1 MAMTTEEV
9 NEYLAQQKAAQ
20 ENGTETETNNPQG
33 KEPEPKTETA
43 DSQPATA
50 DDGEGEGPDNPP
62 SGADAGGE
70 DGSETKGGTPEGS
83 EHLAAGSEGEPD
95 TEKDKKPTAEER
107 WAKSFRKEKDKRKRQ
122 NQQYQAE
129 IERLKRE
136 NAELKGKLG
145 NGDFKADKD
154 SVSALVKMQTNE
166 NEISRLQTEQ
176 VNNQMADDMAENERR
191 VNLCFPD
198 EKDRQIYA
206 QLLQN
211 SGSAFVEKL
220 DAADP
225 EGVILGCLDDCE
237 ISPIVLRV
245 LMTRP
250 AFLNDILSKKTRHGK
265 EVAFDQLV
273 NQCKVAD
280 KIIRAKQKEKTA
292 QAKDTQKAGARAGLQ
307 NIKPTGRQANKG
319 EGGGGNV
326 VKNEAYWNQFLG
338 EHPRGR

>member
-1 MAMTTEEV
+1 MMTTEEAL
-9 NEYLAQQKAAQ
+9 EYLNQQKGQ
-20 ENGTETETNNPQG
+20 TENNPQG
-33 KEPEPKTETA
+33 DKQEPATETA

-50 DDGEGEGPDNPP
+50 EGGESENPDNPP
-62 SGADAGGE
+62 SGANAGGE
-70 DGSETKGGTPEGS
+70 VGSGTNGGTPESS
-83 EHLAAGSEGEPD
+83 EHLAAGEEGEPD
-95 TEKDKKPTAEER
+95 PEKDKKPTAEER

-145 NGDFKADKD
+145 SDDFKADKD

-191 VNLCFPD
+191 VNLCFP
-198 EKDRQIYA
+198 EEADRKIYA

-265 EVAFDQLV
+265 EVAFDALV

-280 KIIRAKQKEKTA
+280 KIIRSKQKKTPTA
-292 QAKDTQKAGARAGLQ
+292 GNEQKAGTRAGLQ
-307 NIKPTGRQANKG
+307 TIKPTGRQAKG
-319 EGGGGNV
+319 ESGGSGNV
-326 VKNEAYWNQFLG
+326 VKNDAYWNQYLS

>member
-1 MAMTTEEV
+1 MMTTEEAL
-9 NEYLAQQKAAQ
+9 EYLNKQKGQ
-20 ENGTETETNNPQG
+20 TENNPQG
-33 KEPEPKTETA
+33 NEQEPATETA

-50 DDGEGEGPDNPP
+50 EGGESENPDNPP
-62 SGADAGGE
+62 SGANAGGE
-70 DGSETKGGTPEGS
+70 VGSGTNGGTPESS
-83 EHLAAGSEGEPD
+83 EHLAAGEECEPEP
-95 TEKDKKPTAEER
+95 EKDKKTTAEER
-107 WAKSFRKEKDKRKRQ
+107 WVKSFRKEKDKRKRQ

-145 NGDFKADKD
+145 SDDFKADKD

-166 NEISRLQTEQ
+166 NEISRLQNEQ

-191 VNLCFPD
+191 VNLCFP
-198 EKDRQIYA
+198 EEADRKIYA

-211 SGSAFVEKL
+211 SGTAFVEKL

-225 EGVILGCLDDCE
+225 EGVVLGCLDDCE

-265 EVAFDQLV
+265 ELAFDALV

-280 KIIRAKQKEKTA
+280 KIIRSKQKKTP
-292 QAKDTQKAGARAGLQ
+292 TAGNATSAGTRAGLQ
-307 NIKPTGRQANKG
+307 TIKPTGRQAKG
-319 EGGGGNV
+319 ESGGSGKV
-326 VKNEAYWNQFLG
+326 VKNDAYWNQYLS

>member
-1 MAMTTEEV
+1 MMTTEEAL
-9 NEYLAQQKAAQ
+9 EYLNQQKGA
-20 ENGTETETNNPQG
+20 TETNNPQG
-33 KEPEPKTETA
+33 NEHEPATETT
-43 DSQPATA
+43 DSQTERTDA
-50 DDGEGEGPDNPP
+50 GESENPDNPP
-62 SGADAGGE
+62 SGANAGGE
-70 DGSETKGGTPEGS
+70 VGSGTNGGTPESS
-83 EHLAAGSEGEPD
+83 EHLAAGEEGEPD
-95 TEKDKKPTAEER
+95 PEKDKKPTAEER

-145 NGDFKADKD
+145 SDDFKADKD

-191 VNLCFPD
+191 VNLCFP
-198 EKDRQIYA
+198 EEADRKIYA

-265 EVAFDQLV
+265 EVAFDALV

-280 KIIRAKQKEKTA
+280 KIIRSKQKKTPTA
-292 QAKDTQKAGARAGLQ
+292 GNEQKAGTRAGLQ
-307 NIKPTGRQANKG
+307 TIKPTGRQAKG
-319 EGGGGNV
+319 ESGGSGKV
-326 VKNEAYWNQFLG
+326 VKNDAYWNQYLS

>member
-1 MAMTTEEV
+1 MMTTEEAL
-9 NEYLAQQKAAQ
+9 EYLNQQKGQ
-20 ENGTETETNNPQG
+20 TETNNPQG
-33 KEPEPKTETA
+33 NEQEPATETTA
-43 DSQPATA
+43 SQTERTDA
-50 DDGEGEGPDNPP
+50 GESENPDNPP
-62 SGADAGGE
+62 SGANAGGE
-70 DGSETKGGTPEGS
+70 VGSRTNGGTPESS
-83 EHLAAGSEGEPD
+83 EHLAAGEEGEPD
-95 TEKDKKPTAEER
+95 PEKDKKPTAEER

-145 NGDFKADKD
+145 SDDFKADKD

-191 VNLCFPD
+191 VNLCFP
-198 EKDRQIYA
+198 EEADRKIYA

-265 EVAFDQLV
+265 EVAFDALV

-280 KIIRAKQKEKTA
+280 KIIRSKQKKTPTA
-292 QAKDTQKAGARAGLQ
+292 GNEQKAGTRAGLQ
-307 NIKPTGRQANKG
+307 TIKPTGRQAKG
-319 EGGGGNV
+319 ESGGSGKV
-326 VKNEAYWNQFLG
+326 VKNDAYWNQYLS

>member
-1 MAMTTEEV
+1 MMTTEEAL
-9 NEYLAQQKAAQ
+9 EYLNQQKGA
-20 ENGTETETNNPQG
+20 TETNNPQG
-33 KEPEPKTETA
+33 NEPTPKTETA

-50 DDGEGEGPDNPP
+50 GNGEGEDPDNPP

-70 DGSETKGGTPEGS
+70 DGSGTKGGTPEGS

-95 TEKDKKPTAEER
+95 PEKDKKPTAEER

-145 NGDFKADKD
+145 SDGFKADKD
-154 SVSALVKMQTNE
+154 SVSALVKLQTNE

-191 VNLCFPD
+191 VNLCFP
-198 EKDRQIYA
+198 EEADRKIYA

-211 SGSAFVEKL
+211 SGTAFVEKL

-265 EVAFDQLV
+265 EVAFDALV

-280 KIIRAKQKEKTA
+280 KIIRSKQKKTPTA
-292 QAKDTQKAGARAGLQ
+292 GNEQKAGTRAGLQ
-307 NIKPTGRQANKG
+307 TIKPTGRQAKG
-319 EGGGGNV
+319 ESGGSGKV
-326 VKNEAYWNQFLG
+326 VKNDAYWNQYLS

>member
-1 MAMTTEEV
+1 MMTTEEAL
-9 NEYLAQQKAAQ
+9 EYLNQQKGQ
-20 ENGTETETNNPQG
+20 TENNPQG
-33 KEPEPKTETA
+33 DKQEPATETA

-50 DDGEGEGPDNPP
+50 EGGESENPDNPP
-62 SGADAGGE
+62 SGANAGGE
-70 DGSETKGGTPEGS
+70 VGSGTNGGTPESS
-83 EHLAAGSEGEPD
+83 EHLAAGEEGEPD
-95 TEKDKKPTAEER
+95 PEKDKKPTAEER

-122 NQQYQAE
+122 NQQFQAE
-129 IERLKRE
+129 IARLKRE

-145 NGDFKADKD
+145 SDDFKADKD
-154 SVSALVKMQTNE
+154 SISALVKMQTNE

-176 VNNQMADDMAENERR
+176 ANNQMADDMAENERR

-198 EKDRQIYA
+198 ETDRKIYA

-211 SGSAFVEKL
+211 SGTAFVEKL

-265 EVAFDQLV
+265 EVAFDALV

-280 KIIRAKQKEKTA
+280 KIIRSKQKKTPTA
-292 QAKDTQKAGARAGLQ
+292 GNEQKAGARAGLQ
-307 NIKPTGRQANKG
+307 TIKPTGRQAKG
-319 EGGGGNV
+319 ESGGSGKV
-326 VKNEAYWNQFLG
+326 VKNDAYWNQYLS

>member
-1 MAMTTEEV
+1 MMTTEEAL
-9 NEYLAQQKAAQ
+9 EYLNQQKGA
-20 ENGTETETNNPQG
+20 TENNPQG
-33 KEPEPKTETA
+33 NGQEPSTETA
-43 DSQPATA
+43 DSQTATPEA
-50 DDGEGEGPDNPP
+50 GESENPDNPP
-62 SGADAGGE
+62 SGANAGGE
-70 DGSETKGGTPEGS
+70 VGSGTNGGTPESS
-83 EHLAAGSEGEPD
+83 EHLAAGEEGEPD
-95 TEKDKKPTAEER
+95 PEKDKKPTAEER

-145 NGDFKADKD
+145 SDDFKADKD

-191 VNLCFPD
+191 VNLCFP
-198 EKDRQIYA
+198 EEADRKIYA

-211 SGSAFVEKL
+211 SGTAFVEKL

-265 EVAFDQLV
+265 EVAFDALV

-280 KIIRAKQKEKTA
+280 KIIRSKQKKTPTA
-292 QAKDTQKAGARAGLQ
+292 GNEQKAGTRAGLQ
-307 NIKPTGRQANKG
+307 TIKPTGRQAKG
-319 EGGGGNV
+319 ENGGSGKV
-326 VKNEAYWNQFLG
+326 VKNEAYWNQYLS

>member
-1 MAMTTEEV
+1 MMTTEEAL
-9 NEYLAQQKAAQ
+9 EYLNQQKGA
-20 ENGTETETNNPQG
+20 TENNPQG
-33 KEPEPKTETA
+33 NEQEPATETA

-50 DDGEGEGPDNPP
+50 EGGESENPDNPP
-62 SGADAGGE
+62 SGANAGGE
-70 DGSETKGGTPEGS
+70 VGSGTNGGTPESS
-83 EHLAAGSEGEPD
+83 EHLAAGEEGEPD
-95 TEKDKKPTAEER
+95 PEKDEKQKLQER
-107 WAKSFRKEKDKRKRQ
+107 YAKSFRKEKDKRKRQ
-122 NQQYQAE
+122 NQQFQAE
-129 IERLKRE
+129 IARLKRE

-145 NGDFKADKD
+145 SDDFKADKD
-154 SVSALVKMQTNE
+154 SISALVKMQTNE

-176 VNNQMADDMAENERR
+176 ANNQMADDMAENERR

-198 EKDRQIYA
+198 ETDRKIYA

-211 SGSAFVEKL
+211 SGTAFVEKL

-265 EVAFDQLV
+265 EVAFDALV

-280 KIIRAKQKEKTA
+280 KIIRSKQKKTPTA
-292 QAKDTQKAGARAGLQ
+292 GNEQKAGTRAGLQ
-307 NIKPTGRQANKG
+307 TIKPTGRQAKG
-319 EGGGGNV
+319 ESGGSGKV
-326 VKNEAYWNQFLG
+326 VKNDAYWNQYLS